1 MDPNLVIC
9 SYMAATEIGKYT
21 VQMGSVYK
29 YREATIDRQT
39 DREIDFLPHYERKTN
54 I

>member
-9 SYMAATEIGKYT
+9 SYMAVRKIGKYS

-29 YREATIDRQT
+29 YHEATTDRQ
-39 DREIDFLPHYERKTN
+39 RQIDFLPHYERKRN